1 MYDKGDRDDDKD
13 DRNLLLYDKG
23 DKDNDKYDGN
33 LLLYDKGDKDDD
45 KDDGNLL
52 LYYKGDKDDGNLLL
66 YDNGDKVNPLEPLR
80 RGTKVG
86 EKWQNGLQASKP
98 RQIVRKVSA
107 KGSKSFHEIKIKL
120 LGELMNLEL
129 AQINLRT

>member
-1 MYDKGDRDDDKD
+1 MKSSFIRQESDRDDDKD

-23 DKDNDKYDGN
+23 DKEN
-33 LLLYDKGDKDDD
+33 
-45 KDDGNLL
+45 
-52 LYYKGDKDDGNLLL
+52 DKDDGNLLL
-66 YDNGDKVNPLEPLR
+66 YDNCDKVNPLEPLR

-120 LGELMNLEL
+120 LGDLVNL

>member
-1 MYDKGDRDDDKD
+1 MFSE
-13 DRNLLLYDKG
+13 
-23 DKDNDKYDGN
+23 
-33 LLLYDKGDKDDD
+33 
-45 KDDGNLL
+45 DDGNLL
-52 LYYKGDKDDGNLLL
+52 CMTRVTKMMEIFFCKTRVTKMMTKMIDDGNLLL

>member
-1 MYDKGDRDDDKD
+1 MFFYP
-13 DRNLLLYDKG
+13 LLFVTIF
-23 DKDNDKYDGN
+23 
-33 LLLYDKGDKDDD
+33 D

-52 LYYKGDKDDGNLLL
+52 LYNKGDKDDENLLLYDKGDKDDGNLLL

-98 RQIVRKVSA
+98 RQ
-107 KGSKSFHEIKIKL
+107 
-120 LGELMNLEL
+120 N
-129 AQINLRT
+129 

>member
-98 RQIVRKVSA
+98 YMQKTCDVAGKAILA
-107 KGSKSFHEIKIKL
+107 K
-120 LGELMNLEL
+120 
-129 AQINLRT
+129 INLRKKCVNRDKM

>member
-1 MYDKGDRDDDKD
+1 MFFYPLLFVTIFDKDDGNLLLYNKGDKDDDKD
-13 DRNLLLYDKG
+13 DE
-23 DKDNDKYDGN
+23 N
-33 LLLYDKGDKDDD
+33 LLLYDKGDKDD
-45 KDDGNLL
+45 GNLL
-52 LYYKGDKDDGNLLL
+52 LYDNGDKDDGNLLL

-120 LGELMNLEL
+120 LGDLVNLKL

>member
-1 MYDKGDRDDDKD
+1 MFFYPLLFVTIFDKD
-13 DRNLLLYDKG
+13 DGNLLLYNKG
-23 DKDNDKYDGN
+23 DKDDEN
-33 LLLYDKGDKDDD
+33 LLLYDKGDKDD
-45 KDDGNLL
+45 GNLL
-52 LYYKGDKDDGNLLL
+52 LYDNGDKDDGNLLL

-120 LGELMNLEL
+120 LGDLVNL

>member
-1 MYDKGDRDDDKD
+1 MKSSFIRQESDRDDDKD

-23 DKDNDKYDGN
+23 DKENDKDDGN
-33 LLLYDKGDKDDD
+33 LLLYDKGDKDD
-45 KDDGNLL
+45 GNI
-52 LYYKGDKDDGNLLL
+52 LL

-120 LGELMNLEL
+120 LGDLVNL